1 MMSERATSERR
12 AREQHVRGER
22 ERERERGRE
31 SVSNLREKLVR
42 GYIL

>member
-1 MMSERATSERR
+1 MKSERATSERR
-12 AREQHVRGER
+12 AREQHVR